1 MLFNAEQK
9 DWEDRRSAHGYWWSL
24 KQQLKLLMWRSVDGD
39 NIKVARQPA
48 VNTAAEL
55 EGSAPTEGISSPAPL

>member
-1 MLFNAEQK
+1 MLFNTEQK
-9 DWEDRRSAHGYWWSL
+9 DWEDRRSARGYWWSL

-39 NIKVARQPA
+39 NIKVARQAA

-55 EGSAPTEGISSPAPL
+55 QGSVRRWRRQ